1 MKGYTYKDY
10 LIYQRIKA
18 ESLKVMED
26 SRIYQIEEK
35 NRVQKHDKIFKEI
48 LDNKKEAV
56 KFLNSHFKLKSKL
69 KEEDIEKYTR
79 KFVLPNLENRESDI
93 IYKLKEKHIFFLIEH
108 QSKLDYSM
116 PIRILEY
123 SMEIIK
129 SATSREKMKQKGELI
144 ANVYPIVLYTGE
156 RKWTVP
162 KSINHNQI
170 HLQGIKPMIS
180 NRYELVDINDYKQE
194 ELMQE
199 DNFLSKAM
207 LLEKVKDPKK
217 ILEALRRITDKK
229 LDTDDRYFLRMIITY
244 LLARKMEKKIVKE
257 ILDKLM
263 EKGEE
268 SMFID
273 VLSDYFDEREAKARK
288 LGEKRGEKRGEK
300 QGVRKVIIEMLKN
313 KVDEEVIK
321 KSTKVKSKELEQI
334 KKELLT
340 KSVNL

>member
-1 MKGYTYKDY
+1 
-10 LIYQRIKA
+10 
-18 ESLKVMED
+18 
-26 SRIYQIEEK
+26 
-35 NRVQKHDKIFKEI
+35 
-48 LDNKKEAV
+48 
-56 KFLNSHFKLKSKL
+56 
-69 KEEDIEKYTR
+69 
-79 KFVLPNLENRESDI
+79 
-93 IYKLKEKHIFFLIEH
+93 
-108 QSKLDYSM
+108 
-116 PIRILEY
+116 
-123 SMEIIK
+123 MEIIK
-129 SATSREKMKQKGELI
+129 SATSREKMKQKGEVI

-207 LLEKVKDPKK
+207 LLEKVKNPKK

-288 LGEKRGEKRGEK
+288 LGEKRGEK